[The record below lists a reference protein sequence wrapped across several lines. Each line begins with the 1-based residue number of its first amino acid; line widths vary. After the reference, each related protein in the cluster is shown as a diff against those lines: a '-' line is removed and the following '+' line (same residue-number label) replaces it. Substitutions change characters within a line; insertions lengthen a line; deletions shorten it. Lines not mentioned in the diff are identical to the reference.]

1 MSFQNKKS
9 KVLYDISQVLDS
21 YEDLHQHAS
30 EAHSLLIRKH
40 LTSLRS
46 MSIEIE
52 HVVKHPKPKQSNE
65 KSNQAQCAVST
76 H

>member
-1 MSFQNKKS
+1 MSFQTKKA
-9 KVLYDISQVLDS
+9 KVLYDINQVLDS

-30 EAHSLLIRKH
+30 HAHSLLIRKH

-52 HVVKHPKPKQSNE
+52 HIVKHSKPTQ
-65 KSNQAQCAVST
+65 
-76 H
+76 